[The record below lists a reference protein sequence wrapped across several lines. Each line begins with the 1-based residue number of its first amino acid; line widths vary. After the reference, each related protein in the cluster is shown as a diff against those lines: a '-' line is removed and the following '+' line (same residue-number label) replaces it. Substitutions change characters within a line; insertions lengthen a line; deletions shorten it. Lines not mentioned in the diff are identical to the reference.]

1 MKRQIRLLGIDDS
14 PFTFTEKHST
24 VIGVVMRGGEYLE
37 GVLSR
42 QVTIDGSDATFVCK
56 EMIENTRHKKQ
67 LRAMMLDGIAL
78 GGFNV
83 VDIQEIFVET
93 GLPVI
98 TITRDEPNFKG
109 IKQALKKNFE
119 DWVEYNYGSENDLS
133 DEELKDEYSKDYGDD
148 TRLEWSVFLPL
159 GTSSLEQSAL
169 VDSSNYLKLLS
180 ESYPDM
186 FKNQLEYTNALSDN
200 PDGFKKFINNKGI
213 KITNKNVEIV
223 NSICTRL
230 YKDSKV
236 FGCFRECIGKQKTKQ
251 LIQDWLKL
259 IK

>member
-1 MKRQIRLLGIDDS
+1 MK
-14 PFTFTEKHST
+14 
-24 VIGVVMRGGEYLE
+24 YLNE
-37 GVLSR
+37 NKLMKIVNFKDL
-42 QVTIDGSDATFVCK
+42 DGSWSVKDALNRDK
-56 EMIENTRHKKQ
+56 DKKKKKTGKKK
-67 LRAMMLDGIAL
+67 LDFEL
-78 GGFNV
+78 GDKVIDLLAKYNLYSSV
-83 VDIQEIFVET
+83 VGSGDYCTKWKIL
-93 GLPVI
+93 LPG
-98 TITRDEPNFKG
+98 EENFKEYRVMLG
-109 IKQALKKNFE
+109 EKKNFE